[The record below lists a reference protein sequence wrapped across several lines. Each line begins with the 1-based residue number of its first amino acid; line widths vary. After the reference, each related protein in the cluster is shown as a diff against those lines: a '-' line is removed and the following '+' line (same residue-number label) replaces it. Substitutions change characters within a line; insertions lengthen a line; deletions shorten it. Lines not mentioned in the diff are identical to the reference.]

1 MLIALVHKH
10 RHTHRHTHTHKQTNN
25 NNKSSNNHVSC
36 LLFHRNIWTA
46 NCCCFFQHQY
56 CCVTL
61 LFSSLIT
68 VAIETEHRQ
77 FLFSLKTVDIGMY
90 FLRFAFMELPT
101 LSDHFS
107 FLLIIIIIIIIIII
121 KKKISGS
128 VSGFVSVDII
138 LIVVV

>member
-1 MLIALVHKH
+1 M
-10 RHTHRHTHTHKQTNN
+10 
-25 NNKSSNNHVSC
+25 
-36 LLFHRNIWTA
+36 
-46 NCCCFFQHQY
+46 
-56 CCVTL
+56 

-107 FLLIIIIIIIIIII
+107 FLLLLIIIIIIIIIII

>member
-1 MLIALVHKH
+1 
-10 RHTHRHTHTHKQTNN
+10 
-25 NNKSSNNHVSC
+25 
-36 LLFHRNIWTA
+36 
-46 NCCCFFQHQY
+46 
-56 CCVTL
+56 
-61 LFSSLIT
+61 LIT

-107 FLLIIIIIIIIIII
+107 FLLLLIIIIIIIIII